1 MSCGGR
7 ALLKVCLALPLLA
20 LPASALTVTVESTGA
35 TQVVSGIA
43 TISASGVGAGNY
55 VVLRAGGKFLAAVA
69 DPFTF
74 EWDTRGLEDGSLA
87 LEAVETGADGPVG
100 TPYKTNVLVTN
111 SATVPTPVTLKWGVK
126 AGDVLKTT
134 IAGECDVYDGV
145 REDLRHKFVPARL
158 YRVLAGTV
166 TGAAV
171 DTVGTVA
178 NGSIA
183 VDRSLDKLTV
193 DSPGQITELAGSGHK
208 TAFSLLP
215 TGRIEDAK
223 EAGVL
228 QARAGM
234 LWISLPTAAV
244 EVRGQW
250 TGDMVCLESAQTGS
264 VRYIKDATYEL
275 LGFRMWEGQKCALVE
290 GRARYSDDLAVKL
303 TGDEERFPRVSTI
316 VRRLSYFSLD
326 TGRVLRAEETVE
338 RWLPLKTDDWGVGPE
353 SFVDETDATKPAT
366 GGTTGTRPMGAGTGM
381 APGSPMMGGMAG
393 RTTGATEPADKVPA
407 NVDLVYSIQTTVTL
421 TK

>member
-20 LPASALTVTVESTGA
+20 LPASALTVTVESAGA

-43 TISASGVGAGNY
+43 TVSAAGVGAGNY
-55 VVLRAGGKFLAAVA
+55 VLLRADGKFVAAVA
-69 DPFTF
+69 DPFTY
-74 EWDTRGLEDGSLA
+74 EWDTRGLEDGSVA
-87 LEAVETGADGPVG
+87 LEVAEIGTDGPVG
-100 TPYKTNVLVTN
+100 TPYKTTVLVTN

-166 TGAAV
+166 TGSAI

-178 NGSIA
+178 AGSIA
-183 VDRSLDKLTV
+183 VDRSLDQLTV

-208 TAFSLLP
+208 TAFSLL
-215 TGRIEDAK
+215 TSGRIEDAK

-234 LWISLPTAAV
+234 LWISLPTAGV

-264 VRYIKDATYEL
+264 VRFIKDATYEL

-290 GRARYSDDLAVKL
+290 SRARYSDDLVVKL

-326 TGRVLRAEETVE
+326 TGRVLRAEEAIE

-353 SFVDETDATKPAT
+353 SFADEADTAKPAT
-366 GGTTGTRPMGAGTGM
+366 GGATPGPGRLMGGGAGMGS
-381 APGSPMMGGMAG
+381 SPMMGGAG
-393 RTTGATEPADKVPA
+393 AATAADQAEKVPA
-407 NVDLVYSIQTTVTL
+407 NVDLVYSIRTTVTL
-421 TK
+421 AK